1 MLFLNK
7 ALKHMSFFSQMK
19 PQNKPPFI
27 KVRNCPA
34 NVAGL
39 VSPANSEKSQESQT
53 KPSYKT
59 ETKQVSS
66 LLEVST
72 MRKRGV
78 RGGGGCGGRKRE
90 KKSKQPKSILFLISE
105 NLQLIKKRCL
115 YLYIWVYRSIYPLA

>member
-1 MLFLNK
+1 
-7 ALKHMSFFSQMK
+7 MSFFSAMK

-27 KVRNCPA
+27 KVRNSPA

-39 VSPANSEKSQESQT
+39 VSPANSGKSQESQR

-72 MRKRGV
+72 MRKRG
-78 RGGGGCGGRKRE
+78 GGGEVWREEE
-90 KKSKQPKSILFLISE
+90 KKKE
-105 NLQLIKKRCL
+105 
-115 YLYIWVYRSIYPLA
+115 